1 MFLLFLIGAAE
12 AGVSKGV
19 PPLAHARAP
28 LCGVL
33 RMCAEAG
40 RREVRAS
47 MAADVLL
54 VPQPPTGFT
63 WSKMPELAF
72 AGGMASTDAELPGPP
87 VELVPAEAST
97 AARSRPGPLPA
108 EASTAARSYPPPP
121 TLGECLAFII
131 PALGIYTAG
140 PLLSLID
147 AGFIGRI
154 SATSLAAL
162 GPACTISDSAAFLL
176 LFLSIAATNL
186 VARDYSQAD
195 TEGMARTAT
204 STLGLGIVLGSV
216 LGAVMYASA
225 APLATLYCGAGEEA
239 AAMVHQCIEYV
250 RVRSL
255 ALPAAVVASI
265 AQSVL
270 IGTKDSRTPMISVL
284 TAAAVNLATDFILVT
299 GAGLGVLGAAAATS
313 FSQFAAAWLLMRTLS
328 RRGFLRLRGLMPLT
342 IQTAGEHDS
351 SSNAKSM
358 RAVAY
363 SIASFTPFLYVMQV
377 KLLVHN
383 SMTAAAAS
391 LGGAQ
396 AAAHTALLSI
406 AMFCFTFGD
415 VGSSMAQA
423 FLPAFYRDETTA
435 EGKPTKATFDLEAAK
450 PTFQKLLRV
459 TWCISASVV
468 AVATA
473 IILCGARLIT
483 TDQAVVMQ
491 MRKLLPLM
499 AGTLTMHGSAVTLEG
514 LLLAKKDFGA
524 LCTVYSAV
532 AVCTLASQWLVRHCG
547 AGLIGVW
554 AIYIG
559 FQILRIMAFTLRS
572 GLVVSTV
579 RQRTGP

>member
-1 MFLLFLIGAAE
+1 MIFLLVLSLGAAE
-12 AGVSKGV
+12 VRPRLCKGA
-19 PPLAHARAP
+19 PCLARAP
-28 LCGVL
+28 LSGVL

-40 RREVRAS
+40 HREAC
-47 MAADVLL
+47 AADVRILE
-54 VPQPPTGFT
+54 PPPPLGFT
-63 WSKMPELAF
+63 WSEMPELAF
-72 AGGMASTDAELPGPP
+72 AGGVIADDADLAELPAG
-87 VELVPAEAST
+87 LAPAQDHAGR
-97 AARSRPGPLPA
+97 A
-108 EASTAARSYPPPP
+108 YPPPP
-121 TLGECLAFII
+121 SLGECLAFII

-162 GPACTISDSAAFLL
+162 GPACTISDSVAFLL

-186 VARDYSQAD
+186 IARDYSNGD

-216 LGAVMYASA
+216 LGAVMYAFA

-239 AAMVHQCIEYV
+239 AAIVRQCIEYV
-250 RVRSL
+250 RMRSF
-255 ALPAAVVASI
+255 AMPAAVVASI

-284 TAAAVNLATDFILVT
+284 TAAAVNLAGDFILVT
-299 GAGLGVLGAAAATS
+299 GARLGVLGAAAATS
-313 FSQFAAAWLLMRTLS
+313 FSQFAAAWLLMRTLF
-328 RRGFLRLRGLMPLT
+328 RRGFLRLRGLGPST
-342 IQTAGEHDS
+342 IPTAADQDG

-358 RAVAY
+358 REVAY
-363 SIASFTPFLYVMQV
+363 SIATFTPFLYVMQV

-383 SMTAAAAS
+383 SLTAAAAS

-423 FLPAFYRDETTA
+423 FLPAFYRDEPSSD
-435 EGKPTKATFDLEAAK
+435 GKHTKALFDLSAAK
-450 PTFQKLLRV
+450 PTFQQLIRV

-468 AVATA
+468 AVATV
-473 IILCGARLIT
+473 IILRGARLIT
-483 TDQAVVMQ
+483 TDTAVITQ
-491 MRKLLPLM
+491 MRKVLPLM

-532 AVCTLASQWLVRHCG
+532 ALCTLASQCLVRRSG

-554 AIYIG
+554 AVYIG
-559 FQILRIMAFTLRS
+559 FQIMRIMAFTLRS
-572 GLVVSTV
+572 GLLS
-579 RQRTGP
+579 RRTGP